1 MFPPSSN
8 HKSCNQY
15 QHYLTQFLQYG
26 LVGIANTVL
35 HGIVFALLVT
45 SGIEQSYSNFCA
57 FLAAVTFSF
66 FVNARF
72 TFKKQP
78 TLQKFFKMS
87 SMMAALSY
95 AGGWLGDVF
104 QLHYLV
110 TFVLWSLFSFIV
122 GFVFSKLVVF
132 NQ

>member
-45 SGIEQSYSNFCA
+45 SGIEQSYSNF
-57 FLAAVTFSF
+57 
-66 FVNARF
+66 
-72 TFKKQP
+72 
-78 TLQKFFKMS
+78 
-87 SMMAALSY
+87 
-95 AGGWLGDVF
+95 
-104 QLHYLV
+104 
-110 TFVLWSLFSFIV
+110 
-122 GFVFSKLVVF
+122 
-132 NQ
+132 